1 MAYYLVL
8 CKCGHVGRNYYMPI
22 WFPVEAENG
31 REAARIARSI
41 PRCKHDHKDAI
52 LDCIKTD
59 YEGFLAQ
66 IEENANDP
74 YLQCRSRHEQDQ
86 IMPLIKHRLV
96 VDTHVDER
104 WCKPKYPRRK
114 VNLLVQSKRLEYMF

>member
-8 CKCGHVGRNYYMPI
+8 VKCGHVGRNYYMPI
-22 WFPVEAENG
+22 WFPIEAEDG
-31 REAARIARSI
+31 RQAAAIARQI
-41 PRCKHDHKDAI
+41 PRCKHHHKDAI
-52 LDCIKTD
+52 LDCIKTN

-74 YLQCRSRHEQDQ
+74 YLLCSSRHEQNQ

-96 VDTHVDER
+96 EDTHMDER
-104 WCKPKYPRRK
+104 RCKPKYPKRR
-114 VNLLVQSKRLEYMF
+114 VNLLVQAKRLEYMY

>member
-8 CKCGHVGRNYYMPI
+8 CKAGHVGRNYYMPI
-22 WFPVEAENG
+22 WFPVGAEDG
-31 REAARIARSI
+31 RQAAAIARSI
-41 PRCKHDHKDAI
+41 PRVKHDHKDAI
-52 LDCIKTD
+52 LDCVKTD

-66 IEENANDP
+66 IEENAKDP

-96 VDTHVDER
+96 EDTHIDER
-104 WCKPKYPRRK
+104 WCKPKYPKRK
-114 VNLLVQSKRLEYMF
+114 VNLLVQSKRLGYMF

>member
-8 CKCGHVGRNYYMPI
+8 TKCGHVGRNYYMPI
-22 WFPVEAENG
+22 WFPVEAEDG
-31 REAARIARSI
+31 KEAARIARSI
-41 PRCKHDHKDAI
+41 PRVKHDHKDAI
-52 LDCIKTD
+52 LDCVRTD

-74 YLQCRSRHEQDQ
+74 YLQCRSRHEQNQ

-96 VDTHVDER
+96 VDTHIDER
-104 WCKPKYPRRK
+104 WCSPKYPKRK
-114 VNLLVQSKRLEYMF
+114 VNLFIQAKRLGYMF

>member
-8 CKCGHVGRNYYMPI
+8 TKCGHVSRRFYMPI

-31 REAARIARSI
+31 KEAARIARSI

-66 IEENANDP
+66 IIENANDP

-96 VDTHVDER
+96 EDTHIDER
-104 WCKPKYPRRK
+104 WCKPKYPKRK
-114 VNLLVQSKRLEYMF
+114 VNLFVQSKRLEYMF

>member
-8 CKCGHVGRNYYMPI
+8 CKGGHVGRNFYMPI
-22 WFPVEAENG
+22 WFPVEAEDG
-31 REAARIARSI
+31 RQAAKIARSI
-41 PRCKHDHKDAI
+41 PRVKHDHKDAI
-52 LDCIKTD
+52 LDCVKTD

-86 IMPLIKHRLV
+86 IMPLIKHRLLE
-96 VDTHVDER
+96 DTHIDER

>member
-8 CKCGHVGRNYYMPI
+8 CKAGHLGRNHYIPI
-22 WFPVEAENG
+22 WYPVEAENG
-31 REAARIARSI
+31 REAAKIARFI
-41 PRCKHDHKDAI
+41 PRVKHDHKDAI

-66 IEENANDP
+66 IIENAKDP